1 MSNSIIIKDDESKP
15 KDQTLILPHSEP
27 YKQTVCDQHHSIT
40 FNPNCYQSEKIL
52 EVTPNNGQNSKPSP
66 YRMPNQ
72 ESYQANRKIN
82 DRRAFIRKVYALLSI
97 QLVFTSIVVGIVVA
111 VPELSEGIKHTT
123 GLVIAAIII
132 TLILIIG
139 IMCFKKV
146 ARKYPINYIALL
158 TFTIFESYIVAYV
171 CAFYDPYIVLCSAI
185 IALTVAFALTIY
197 AWKTKS
203 DFTVCGGVLVG
214 VTTSL
219 LFFGFFMIF
228 FHNTYAKLIFCEIAI
243 ILYSVF
249 IVYDTQLIA
258 GGRYQEISYDDYVI
272 GAVILYVDIVGL
284 FLYILSLFGSKT

>member
-1 MSNSIIIKDDESKP
+1 MSNSIIIKDDESKS

-158 TFTIFESYIVAYV
+158 TFTIFES
-171 CAFYDPYIVLCSAI
+171 
-185 IALTVAFALTIY
+185 
-197 AWKTKS
+197 
-203 DFTVCGGVLVG
+203 
-214 VTTSL
+214 
-219 LFFGFFMIF
+219 
-228 FHNTYAKLIFCEIAI
+228 
-243 ILYSVF
+243 
-249 IVYDTQLIA
+249 
-258 GGRYQEISYDDYVI
+258 
-272 GAVILYVDIVGL
+272 
-284 FLYILSLFGSKT
+284 